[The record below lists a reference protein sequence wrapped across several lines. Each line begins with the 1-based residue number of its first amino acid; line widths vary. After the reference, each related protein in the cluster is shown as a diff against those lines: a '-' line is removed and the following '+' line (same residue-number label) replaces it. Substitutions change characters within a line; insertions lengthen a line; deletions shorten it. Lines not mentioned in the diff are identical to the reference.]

1 MRDEVLHV
9 GPRGEVL
16 LPPAEHRPRHVGLE
30 LSLDLPDELQAL
42 GPIQLLRL
50 RLDEPVDLLVAVV
63 GVVAGRAALVVLE
76 EVRVRIVDDAGGE
89 VGADLELAPG
99 QGRKP
104 GG

>member
-1 MRDEVLHV
+1 MRDQVLHV
-9 GPRGEVL
+9 GPLRGVFL
-16 LPPAEHRPRHVGLE
+16 APAEHR
-30 LSLDLPDELQAL
+30 LQAL

-76 EVRVRIVDDAGGE
+76 EIRVRIVDDSGGE

-104 GG
+104 RG

>member
-1 MRDEVLHV
+1 
-9 GPRGEVL
+9 
-16 LPPAEHRPRHVGLE
+16 
-30 LSLDLPDELQAL
+30 
-42 GPIQLLRL
+42 L

-104 GG
+104 RG